1 MVSSGTRNG
10 ARRGGTAFF
19 PMDRIVRSGSS
30 VRPRVCSVC
39 PMPDVRSAARR
50 GGENESGKRGG
61 NWRCR
66 PVSRIFRFGCF
77 GRVPSTVCRF
87 GVGGSKMSGTRCGEG
102 GGFGWLR
109 LSVVRRARS
118 SSGTRKKRGS
128 VRRTDAGVRGRM
140 GGWQTETFVFI
151 IRGGRL
157 LSTDCAVPDALRVER
172 CVFRRYVPSVDGLPV
187 RGRELKRSPTF
198 LGGRRCRRRVPAQGS
213 VL

>member
-1 MVSSGTRNG
+1 M
-10 ARRGGTAFF
+10 F
-19 PMDRIVRSGSS
+19 
-30 VRPRVCSVC
+30 RV
-39 PMPDVRSAARR
+39 PDARSAARR

-87 GVGGSKMSGTRCGEG
+87 GVGGSKMSGTRCGGG

-151 IRGGRL
+151 VRGGRL

-187 RGRELKRSPTF
+187 RGRELKRPPTF

-213 VL
+213 VS